1 MKGWLDY
8 ILIKPVIEVEMF
20 DSMDARNVQGGFYE
34 PTL

>member
-8 ILIKPVIEVEMF
+8 ILIKPVIEVETF
-20 DSMDARNVQGGFYE
+20 DSMDARIVQGGFYE